1 MVAQVEKPAQID
13 KSVVSTDVQTRLYT
27 PEEYLEMEVLSEE
40 RHEFR
45 DGEIIPMAGATP
57 NHNRVT
63 LNVASV
69 LNFAFKG
76 TPYEVFSV
84 DQRLWIPKKRLY
96 TYPDVLVI
104 QGELELQVGR
114 QDSVINPL
122 VIIEVL
128 SKSTAEYDRQEKF
141 RAYRTIP
148 TFHEYLL
155 IDQYSQHVEH
165 YVKVSAKKWD
175 FQEYDETDT
184 VVQLGTIDLALA
196 LADIYDKVNFEAEE
210 IEAAPM
216 PL

>member
-1 MVAQVEKPAQID
+1 MVAQVEKPAQVD
-13 KSVVSTDVQTRLYT
+13 QSVASAKVQTRLYS

-76 TPYEVFSV
+76 KPYEVFTV
-84 DQRLWIPKKRLY
+84 DQRLWVPKKRIH
-96 TYPDVLVI
+96 TYPDVLII
-104 QGELELQVGR
+104 QGELELQTGR
-114 QDSVINPL
+114 KDTVMNPL
-122 VIIEVL
+122 VIVEVL
-128 SKSTAEYDRQEKF
+128 SKSTAEYDRQKKF

-155 IDQYSQHVEH
+155 IDQYSQHIEH

-184 VVQLGTIDLALA
+184 VVQLGTIDLDLA
-196 LADIYDKVNFEAEE
+196 IADIYDKVNFEVED
-210 IEAAPM
+210 IEAE
-216 PL
+216 

>member
-45 DGEIIPMAGATP
+45 DGEIIPMTGGRP
-57 NHNRVT
+57 NHNQAAGNIYAT
-63 LNVASV
+63 
-69 LNFAFKG
+69 LNFAFRGK
-76 TPYEVFSV
+76 PYQAFIT
-84 DQRLWIPKKRLY
+84 DQRLWIPKKRIY
-96 TYPDVLVI
+96 TYPDVMVM
-104 QGELELQVGR
+104 QSPLELQAGR
-114 QDSVINPL
+114 KDTVMNPL
-122 VIIEVL
+122 LIIEVL

-184 VVQLGTIDLALA
+184 LTLPALKRRGF
-196 LADIYDKVNFEAEE
+196 LVEQI
-210 IEAAPM
+210 
-216 PL
+216 